1 MTTTTTDGSRDSLS
15 YVCIFFPFNLLLL
28 FLFCFLSL
36 LSVSFFFFFSNLCVV
51 GEQEEKKKTR
61 NESIISSFKCA
72 SLICIASGKS
82 DFKNCVTACIPAKDW
97 ATQPKVVKRSHETR
111 EDKKIKKK
119 TPQNY
124 LRFDLKS
131 KENLLI
137 INNQEI

>member
-1 MTTTTTDGSRDSLS
+1 MEKKKQWQQQQQTAVGTLSLTCVS
-15 YVCIFFPFNLLLL
+15 F
-28 FLFCFLSL
+28 FLSIYYYFFFFVFFHFFRL
-36 LSVSFFFFFSNLCVV
+36 VFFFFFSNLCVV

-119 TPQNY
+119 KLP
-124 LRFDLKS
+124 KIIWG
-131 KENLLI
+131 LI
-137 INNQEI
+137 WNQKKIS